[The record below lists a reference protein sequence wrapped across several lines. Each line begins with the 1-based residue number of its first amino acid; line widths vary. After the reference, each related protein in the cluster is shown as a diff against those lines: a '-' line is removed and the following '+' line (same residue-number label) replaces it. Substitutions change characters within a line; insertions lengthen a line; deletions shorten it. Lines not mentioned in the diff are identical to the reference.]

1 MAGNRNGSSPRCVA
15 IDLGASSGRVIL
27 GDVSEGQLRL
37 TEAGRFKTPTTR
49 DAATGYQCWELDKIV
64 SQIEEALGRCTAS
77 GAVASVG
84 VDSWAVD
91 YVLLDAKLQRVGKAV
106 CYRDKR
112 TTGMAEKVQVHVSA
126 EEIYRRT
133 GIQFQPFNTIYQ
145 LAATAELEPHWLDEA
160 RHLLMIPDYLHYRLS
175 GVLSNEY
182 SNATTTQ
189 MLGLNG
195 EWDKVLLEA
204 AGLSRNLMQP
214 PMDAST
220 VLGPMKLCGGS
231 TSVIAPA
238 THDTASAVAGTPLL
252 GPDEAYISSGTWSLM
267 GIESKMPIASLEAM
281 RMNFTNEGG
290 LEHRYRVLKNIMGMW
305 PLQRLCS
312 EHRID
317 AVDALVSKAAEAPA
331 WRSIANL
338 DESRFLHPISMTEAI
353 RSYCRQTDQPE
364 PKTIEQLARCVFDSL
379 ALSYRKVKEEL
390 ETLLQRKLTRI
401 RIVGGGSRNWLLD
414 QLCADACQLPVSA
427 GPVEASALG
436 NLCAQ
441 MIGLGEIE
449 NLDGARELIRASFAM
464 EEYQPQASV
473 PPKVWKHFQQLL
485 CEKHQEEAECV

>member
-1 MAGNRNGSSPRCVA
+1 M
-15 IDLGASSGRVIL
+15 
-27 GDVSEGQLRL
+27 
-37 TEAGRFKTPTTR
+37 TR
-49 DAATGYQCWELDKIV
+49 DAATGYQCWDLDEIV
-64 SQIEEALGRCTAS
+64 AQIEVALGRCAAS

-84 VDSWAVD
+84 VDGWAVD
-91 YVLLDAKLQRVGKAV
+91 YVLLDSKLQRVGKAV

-112 TTGMAEKVQVHVSA
+112 TTGMVERVQSRVSS

-133 GIQFQPFNTIYQ
+133 GIQFQPFNTLFQ
-145 LAATAELEPHWLDEA
+145 LAATAELEPHWLDKA

-195 EWDKVLLEA
+195 EWDKVLLDA
-204 AGLSRNLMQP
+204 AGLRRNLMLFP
-214 PMDAST
+214 IDAST
-220 VLGPMKLCGGS
+220 VLGQIKLGS
-231 TSVIAPA
+231 GNSKVIAPA
-238 THDTASAVAGTPLL
+238 THDTASAVAGTPLW

-267 GIESKMPIASLEAM
+267 GIESKTPFVSLEAM

-290 LEHRYRVLKNIMGMW
+290 LEHRYRLLKNIMGMW

-312 EHRID
+312 EHSVN
-317 AVDALVSKAAEAPA
+317 AVDVLVSKAAEAPA
-331 WRSIANL
+331 WRSIVNL
-338 DESRFLHPISMTEAI
+338 DEKRFLHPISMTEAI
-353 RSYCRQTDQPE
+353 HSYCRQTEQPE
-364 PKTIEQLARCVFDSL
+364 PRTIEQLARCVFDSL
-379 ALSYRKVKEEL
+379 ALSYRKVKEDL

-401 RIVGGGSRNWLLD
+401 RIVGGGCRNRLLN

-449 NLDGARELIRASFAM
+449 NLDEARVLIRASFPV
-464 EEYQPQASV
+464 EECQPQASV
-473 PPKVWKHFQQLL
+473 PAAVWKNFQQLL
-485 CEKHQEEAECV
+485 CEKHQEEAEWV